1 VSLDDLLAMTM
12 IAGQEINRDKETQL
26 NGMIMIFDVEGF
38 NKKVASYITP
48 SFAYKTM
55 NILLVRSAL
64 LILPCVQFTVI
75 SLFLTEIMSLEI
87 GRISSHQF
95 IPDSSLVYEF
105 VQSTCTT

>member
-1 VSLDDLLAMTM
+1 VSLDDLLAMSM

-38 NKKVASYITP
+38 NMKVASYITP

-64 LILPCVQFTVI
+64 LIFFILPCVRFTVI
-75 SLFLTEIMSLEI
+75 SLFLTEIMSVEI
-87 GRISSHQF
+87 GRISSH
-95 IPDSSLVYEF
+95 
-105 VQSTCTT
+105 

>member
-38 NKKVASYITP
+38 NMKVASYITP

-55 NILLVRSAL
+55 NILLVRSFF
-64 LILPCVQFTVI
+64 ILPCVQFTVI
-75 SLFLTEIMSLEI
+75 SLFLTEIMSVEI
-87 GRISSHQF
+87 GRISSH
-95 IPDSSLVYEF
+95 
-105 VQSTCTT
+105 